1 MANSTEPEQS
11 ALGLHCL
18 PRPVCSTLF
27 ACIAVLRVITIF
39 YRYHGHN
46 MAELLTCIV
55 YLCIVI
61 KLKHHHCFVHFSIY
75 ITLAFALKVVG
86 YIYIFVNVPGKV
98 QYGISIL

>member
-1 MANSTEPEQS
+1 MRHRDGMSNSAEPEQS

-18 PRPVCSTLF
+18 PRPCRSTLF
-27 ACIAVLRVITIF
+27 ARIAVLRVITIF

-61 KLKHHHCFVHFSIY
+61 KLKKSSLSCSFSD
-75 ITLAFALKVVG
+75 LHNF
-86 YIYIFVNVPGKV
+86 
-98 QYGISIL
+98 GICTESCWVYLYFCKCSP